1 MIELRYCVPL
11 EMTRGDT
18 ESFKFCRNGDNGQPI
33 LTSANKAYFT
43 VKTAIGGKK
52 VLQKTISDM
61 TFNGETGY
69 YSFTIDPADTKDLT
83 PDKYVYDVKV
93 IVTMGNYKHTVV
105 SGPFTIYANVTDPDD
120 EV

>member
-18 ESFKFCRNGDNGQPI
+18 ESFKFCRIGDNGQPI
-33 LTSANKAYFT
+33 LTSADKAYFT

-52 VLQKTISDM
+52 VLQKTITDM
-61 TFNGETGY
+61 TFNSGTGY
-69 YSFTIDPADTKDLT
+69 YSFTIYPADTKDLP

-93 IVTMGNYKHTVV
+93 IVNTGNYTHSVT
-105 SGPFTIYANVTDPDD
+105 SGPFTLYANVTDPDD